1 MTTMRWSKLGVENL
15 GHKLGPRDRAIVE
28 MVESLRL
35 VTGNQIVRVF
45 WGDASSADE
54 RAARR
59 TLARLVEW
67 RVLARLE
74 RRVGGLGR
82 GSESWTYALDV
93 AGQRLVTAR
102 SGARRPRLPRP
113 AMWRHVLAGAEAYT
127 VLVENLPSGERSLGQ
142 WQGEPA
148 CWRRSPGQVGQEL
161 LLKPD
166 AFVVV
171 RGPGYSDLFFIEI
184 DTGSQ
189 SRTVIRAKLA
199 AYRTYAASGVEQALQ
214 QGVFPQ
220 VVFITTDEN
229 RVEVLQGVIGRSQSV
244 AARAMFAVGHLN
256 DVPKLLLPDDPP

>member
-15 GHKLGPRDRAIVE
+15 GHKLSPRDREIVE
-28 MVESLRL
+28 MVEDLRL
-35 VTGNQIVRVF
+35 VTGNQIMRVF
-45 WGDASSADE
+45 WGEASSADQ
-54 RAARR
+54 RAGRR
-59 TLARLVEW
+59 TLARLVQW
-67 RVLARLE
+67 RVIARLE

-93 AGQRLVTAR
+93 AGQRLVAAR

-113 AMWRHVLAGAEAYT
+113 AMWRHCLAGTEAYT
-127 VLVENLPSGERSLGQ
+127 LLVENLKDGKRSLGQ

-148 CWRRSPGQVGQEL
+148 CWRRLPGEIGQEL

-171 RGPGYSDLFFIEI
+171 QGPGYSDLFFIEI

-189 SRTVIRAKLA
+189 SRTVIRAKLE
-199 AYRTYAASGVEQALQ
+199 AYRRYAASGVEQSTQ

-220 VVFITTDEN
+220 VVFITTNED
-229 RVEVLQGVIGRSQSV
+229 RVELLQDVIGRSQSV
-244 AARAMFAVGHLN
+244 AARAMFAVCHLS
-256 DVPKLLLPDDPP
+256 DVPRLLLPDDPP